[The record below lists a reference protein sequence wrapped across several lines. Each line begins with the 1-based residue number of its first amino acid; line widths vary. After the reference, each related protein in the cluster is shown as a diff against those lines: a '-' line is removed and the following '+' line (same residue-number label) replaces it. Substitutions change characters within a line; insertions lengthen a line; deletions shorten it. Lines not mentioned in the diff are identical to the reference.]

1 VAYVESSGSPDLVVS
16 PTGLVTTSGP
26 LATGTYNAVGTTSDS
41 AGDTGSFAFSLKVGV
56 LVQRTPTAASVTTSN
71 SAAFTQQLD
80 VGANLGAVNY
90 VQTSGTP
97 NVLVSA
103 TGLVTTAGTL
113 SPGAYHVTG
122 TTTDPT
128 GDEGTFTFVLTVTK
142 ATTTPPV
149 TPPVTTPTPLATS
162 VSGHVVPGRTVQLAI
177 HGEHFVGRPRVAS
190 HAGTTVVVTRDTG
203 SVLVVRVTSKAH
215 SRNGVFTFTITF
227 ANDTSC
233 QVRYD
238 QR

>member
-1 VAYVESSGSPDLVVS
+1 MTDPSQTSRP
-16 PTGLVTTSGP
+16 GLV
-26 LATGTYNAVGTTSDS
+26 
-41 AGDTGSFAFSLKVGV
+41 
-56 LVQRTPTAASVTTSN
+56 
-71 SAAFTQQLD
+71 D

-149 TPPVTTPTPLATS
+149 TPPVGLPASVEETLALLQRY
-162 VSGHVVPGRTVQLAI
+162 GGR
-177 HGEHFVGRPRVAS
+177 
-190 HAGTTVVVTRDTG
+190 
-203 SVLVVRVTSKAH
+203 
-215 SRNGVFTFTITF
+215 
-227 ANDTSC
+227 
-233 QVRYD
+233 
-238 QR
+238 